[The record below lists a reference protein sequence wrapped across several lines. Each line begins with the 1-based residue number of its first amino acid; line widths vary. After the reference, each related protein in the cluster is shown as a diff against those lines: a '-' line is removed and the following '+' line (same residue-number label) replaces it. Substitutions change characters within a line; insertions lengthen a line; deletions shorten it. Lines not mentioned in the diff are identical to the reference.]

1 MRGVVVR
8 DVDEYI
14 SQQPLPVRETLE
26 KLRLTIKKAAP
37 QADEVISYMM
47 PAYKYQGVL
56 VYFGA
61 YKKHIGF
68 YPTGAGIAAFKK
80 ELADFECSKG
90 TVRFPIDKPVPFN
103 LISQIVKF
111 RVNENLNKKIKSSA
125 KK

>member
-14 SQQPLPVRETLE
+14 SQQPLPLRKTLE
-26 KLRLTIKKAAP
+26 KLRFTIKKAAP

-47 PAYKYQGVL
+47 PAYKYQGVI

-61 YKKHIGF
+61 YKNHVGF

-90 TVRFPIDKPVPFN
+90 TVRFPIDKPLPFN
-103 LISQIVKF
+103 LITRIVKF